1 MQGLLRSALGGLA
14 LVTTLSCRPDSASP
28 TAPDGQPELTATAL
42 TTVSF
47 HQISTGLISA
57 PCAVTPDNR
66 AYCWSNGAEAAA
78 VPVPGNTLF
87 RRLSVGRW
95 FTCGITTPED
105 ALYCWGSNF
114 EGQLGDGTT
123 TDRAQPTRVAS
134 NLRFR
139 QVSAGSHHACAVSVD
154 DIVYCWGWN
163 GFGQLG
169 DGTHV
174 QRLVPTRVAGERH
187 FSRVSAGNYHSCAV
201 APDGKGFCW
210 GMNSYWQI
218 GNDAPTQRDQL
229 RPRAIV
235 GGLTFTDVQAGYF
248 HTCGVTTRHKAYCWG
263 HNGPELGSVASSN
276 DDYQKTPRLVA
287 GGLPFR
293 AVDGGYYNTCG
304 VTTRNIAY
312 CWGTFVVDGTVTE
325 RWNPRRV
332 TNTLYFRQVAASGNG
347 PGGSCGV
354 TLDDRA
360 FCWGRGG
367 TPTQLPGPD

>member
-14 LVTTLSCRPDSASP
+14 LVTTLSCRQDSASP
-28 TAPDGQPELTATAL
+28 TAPDDQPELTATAL

-57 PCAVTPDNR
+57 PCAVTPDNQ

-139 QVSAGSHHACAVSVD
+139 QVSAGSHHACAVSED

-187 FSRVSAGNYHSCAV
+187 FSRVSAGN
-201 APDGKGFCW
+201 
-210 GMNSYWQI
+210 
-218 GNDAPTQRDQL
+218 
-229 RPRAIV
+229 
-235 GGLTFTDVQAGYF
+235 
-248 HTCGVTTRHKAYCWG
+248 
-263 HNGPELGSVASSN
+263 
-276 DDYQKTPRLVA
+276 
-287 GGLPFR
+287 
-293 AVDGGYYNTCG
+293 
-304 VTTRNIAY
+304 
-312 CWGTFVVDGTVTE
+312 
-325 RWNPRRV
+325 
-332 TNTLYFRQVAASGNG
+332 
-347 PGGSCGV
+347 
-354 TLDDRA
+354 
-360 FCWGRGG
+360 
-367 TPTQLPGPD
+367 